1 MRRYCVLAL
10 AAVAAAGLGGCYE
23 TATPKM
29 YEPGVYKG
37 SQDSL
42 GNKLDNEELDQQLS
56 ERFRT
61 AAQDR

>member
-1 MRRYCVLAL
+1 MSRYCVLAL
-10 AAVAAAGLGGCYE
+10 AAVAAVGLGGCYE
-23 TATPKM
+23 TATPNL

-37 SQDSL
+37 SDDPVAE
-42 GNKLDNEELDQQLS
+42 KLDNEELQEELS

>member
-1 MRRYCVLAL
+1 MSRYCVLAL
-10 AAVAAAGLGGCYE
+10 AAVAAVGLGGCYE
-23 TATPKM
+23 SATPTL

-37 SQDSL
+37 SKESVEGKRDS
-42 GNKLDNEELDQQLS
+42 EELQEELS

>member
-1 MRRYCVLAL
+1 MSRYCVLAL
-10 AAVAAAGLGGCYE
+10 AAVAAVGLGGCYE
-23 TATPKM
+23 SATPTL

-37 SQDSL
+37 SKDSV
-42 GNKLDNEELDQQLS
+42 GEKVDNEQLS